1 MNWQLCAI
9 AAHKLVI
16 LNSKFCDF
24 YFAFKAL
31 LTAKQSTRLTDLR
44 DEVIDD

>member
-1 MNWQLCAI
+1 MNWQLCAA

-31 LTAKQSTRLTDLR
+31 LTAKKSTRLADLR
-44 DEVIDD
+44 DGVIDN